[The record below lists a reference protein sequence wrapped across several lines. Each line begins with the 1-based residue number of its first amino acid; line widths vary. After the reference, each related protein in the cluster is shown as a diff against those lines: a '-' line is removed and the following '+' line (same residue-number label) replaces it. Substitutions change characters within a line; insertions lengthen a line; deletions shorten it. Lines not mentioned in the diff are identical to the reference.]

1 MRVLKYSSM
10 DEVTRIM
17 DRLQVV
23 KEGEVIVGVVGISQE
38 EDAVDIG
45 PLAVDR
51 QYQVFRDRKEALS
64 SEVSY

>member
-1 MRVLKYSSM
+1 M
-10 DEVTRIM
+10 DK
-17 DRLQVV
+17 LQVV

-51 QYQVFRDRKEALS
+51 QYQVFGDKKAVS

>member
-1 MRVLKYSSM
+1 MKVLKYSSK

-17 DRLQVV
+17 DKLQVV

-51 QYQVFRDRKEALS
+51 QYQVFGDKKAVS